1 MATGEY
7 QGMDV
12 HHPRIRAMFTR
23 AQLLKSDWYRERLQL
38 KQLRDIELWKR
49 HCTSLQQF
57 LDDVDYADEAERLGI
72 GQRLDKAKEKL
83 LQVQSE
89 EYLKGL
95 VGTLGADPLQP
106 AACMA
111 ENQLVNWSKA
121 KLSRLK
127 ESVAE
132 HETDPAH
139 PHKIPSLLQRFK
151 ARFRKNRLR

>member
-1 MATGEY
+1 
-7 QGMDV
+7 
-12 HHPRIRAMFTR
+12 MFSR
-23 AQLLKSDWYRERLQL
+23 AQLLKSDWYSERLQL
-38 KQLRDIELWKR
+38 KQLRDIDLWNR

-72 GQRLDKAKEKL
+72 SQRLDNAKEKL
-83 LQVQSE
+83 MQVQSE

-111 ENQLVNWSKA
+111 EHQLVNWSKA
-121 KLSRLK
+121 KLSFFK
-127 ESVAE
+127 EGVAE

-139 PHKIPSLLQRFK
+139 PHKVPSLLQRFK
-151 ARFRKNRLR
+151 ARFRKSRLQ